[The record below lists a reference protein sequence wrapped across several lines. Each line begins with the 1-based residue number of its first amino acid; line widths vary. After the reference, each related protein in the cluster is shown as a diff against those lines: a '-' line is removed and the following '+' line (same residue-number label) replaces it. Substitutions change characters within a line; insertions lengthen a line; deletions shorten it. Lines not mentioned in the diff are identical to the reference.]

1 MEEDR
6 KGNIPP
12 ISQHYRSNI
21 RIRIGLRR
29 PRIPCTGNGGLVE
42 LKYIFLKWSI
52 KLVILNIRGDGNKS
66 WTSKLLIIKVLNVWL
81 MCRNYKCFSTCLS
94 KQKLVERSQSG
105 NQTVVLRG
113 EPPDLL
119 ALIKEVYYFSYLFTI
134 ISEIT
139 LYNTSMLT

>member
-1 MEEDR
+1 
-6 KGNIPP
+6 
-12 ISQHYRSNI
+12 
-21 RIRIGLRR
+21 
-29 PRIPCTGNGGLVE
+29 
-42 LKYIFLKWSI
+42 
-52 KLVILNIRGDGNKS
+52 
-66 WTSKLLIIKVLNVWL
+66 